1 MTETQ
6 EVLDPRRPRRRAIHV
21 FLLGMIP
28 LAVASTAGAAA
39 GEYLPSPEPAPV
51 NLAVEDTSNADETPE
66 PDITAGIVAPG
77 TVANVDVAASV
88 QAIKVTVPEPEP
100 VVEAPAP
107 VVKQASTGAQ
117 KAPAPATKATKA
129 TTKQTT
135 PQQTTTQKS
144 TESTTK
150 ATTTTT
156 TKKSS
161 GTTFQQYCSSP
172 KSPYSASGGAKA
184 LMAAAN
190 KERAR
195 IGIAPLT
202 WSSSLASAATSW
214 SQSMATKDGQTD
226 ATMDALAHNPNRP
239 GAENVAVSS
248 STGGVSESAAHNRA
262 HSGWMYSNGH
272 CLNLMNPAYT
282 QMGAGSA
289 ATPDGTTRY
298 TTANYR

>member
-28 LAVASTAGAAA
+28 LAVAGTAGAAA
-39 GEYLPSPEPAPV
+39 GEYLPSPEPTPV
-51 NLAVEDTSNADETPE
+51 NLAVEDTSDVGETPE
-66 PDITAGIVAPG
+66 PDITEGIVAPG
-77 TVANVDVAASV
+77 TVANVDLAASV

-107 VVKQASTGAQ
+107 VVKQASVATK
-117 KAPAPATKATKA
+117 KAPAPAKKAAPKQS
-129 TTKQTT
+129 TTK
-135 PQQTTTQKS
+135 QTTTQKS
-144 TESTTK
+144 TTK
-150 ATTTTT
+150 KTT
-156 TKKSS
+156 TKKPS

-172 KSPYSASGGAKA
+172 KGPYGASGGAKA

-214 SQSMATKDGQTD
+214 SQSMATKDGKTD

-262 HSGWMYSNGH
+262 HSGWMYSHGH

>member
-6 EVLDPRRPRRRAIHV
+6 EVLDPRRPRRRAVGV

-28 LAVASTAGAAA
+28 LAVAGTAGVAA
-39 GEYLPSPEPAPV
+39 GELIPSPEPAPV
-51 NLAVEDTSNADETPE
+51 ALAVDDSTDEPSPA
-66 PDITAGIVAPG
+66 PDVTAGIVAPG
-77 TVANVDVAASV
+77 AVRNVDVAASV
-88 QAIKVTVPEPEP
+88 QQIKVTVPEPEP
-100 VVEAPAP
+100 VETVAP
-107 VVKQASTGAQ
+107 VVK
-117 KAPAPATKATKA
+117 KAA
-129 TTKQTT
+129 TT
-135 PQQTTTQKS
+135 PQAKPAKASAPKPAAKKPSATKKTTSQKS
-144 TESTTK
+144 SGS
-150 ATTTTT
+150 TTT
-156 TKKSS
+156 TKKA
-161 GTTFQQYCSSP
+161 TTESKPAGQTFKQYCSSP
-172 KSPYSASGGAKA
+172 KSPFGASGGAKA

-202 WSSSLASAATSW
+202 WNSSLASAASSW
-214 SQSMATKDGQTD
+214 SQSMATKDGKTA

-248 STGGVSESAAHNRA
+248 SSGGVSEGAAHNRA

>member
-28 LAVASTAGAAA
+28 LAAAATAGAAA
-39 GEYLPSPEPAPV
+39 GEYLPSPEPTPV
-51 NLAVEDTSNADETPE
+51 NLAVEDTSGVDETPE
-66 PDITAGIVAPG
+66 PDVTAGIVAPG
-77 TVANVDVAASV
+77 SVESVDVAATV

-107 VVKQASTGAQ
+107 VAKQASTGTQ

-129 TTKQTT
+129 TKATTKQTT
-135 PQQTTTQKS
+135 AKQTTTEKS

-150 ATTTTT
+150 
-156 TKKSS
+156 SS
-161 GTTFQQYCSSP
+161 GTTFKQYCSSP

-214 SQSMATKDGQTD
+214 SQSMATKDGKTD